1 MCAFLYLHRITQ
13 CTGSSRN
20 NRDLLYW
27 SRICLLCR
35 YKGMTDLMISHG
47 PFFLICQNRILLL
60 VTGNDDFN
68 ALFQIRLCR
77 IGSAITHRAQRSLIY
92 NIRQLRSGCPG
103 RHSGNLVK
111 IHIIR
116 YLDLLRMYLK
126 NCLSAA

>member
-1 MCAFLYLHRITQ
+1 MCTFLYLHRITQ
-13 CTGSSRN
+13 CTRSSRN
-20 NRDLLYW
+20 NRDLLYR
-27 SRICLLCR
+27 SRIRLLCR
-35 YKGMTDLMISHG
+35 YKGMTDLVISHR
-47 PFFLICQNRILLL
+47 PFLFVCQNRILLL